1 MAEQAAAETGG
12 EAAAAKPAGRTGRG
26 WLVPAVAL
34 VAALGGGV
42 VGALVVAPKLRP
54 AAATATAGLDPVPA
68 EPTPEGSDKGP
79 IFRVDN
85 LIVNPAGSQGSRFLM
100 ISLAV
105 ETPDAKVDAVL
116 RRQEARIRDLAISL
130 LERLSMEALSVPG
143 IRDSLKRQLS
153 DTISAVAGTST
164 KLRVFLPQFVVQ

>member
-1 MAEQAAAETGG
+1 MAEQAVESGG
-12 EAAAAKPAGRTGRG
+12 EAAAAKPAGRKGPV

-54 AAATATAGLDPVPA
+54 PAVTAAAGLDPAPA
-68 EPTPEGSDKGP
+68 EPAPEGLDKGP

-130 LERLSMEALSVPG
+130 LERLTMEALSTPG

>member
-1 MAEQAAAETGG
+1 MAEQAAAESGG
-12 EAAAAKPAGRTGRG
+12 EAASAKPAGRKGPV

-34 VAALGGGV
+34 VAALVGAV
-42 VGALVVAPKLRP
+42 VGALIIAPRFQP
-54 AAATATAGLDPVPA
+54 AAPAVTAGLDPAPA
-68 EPTPEGSDKGP
+68 EPAPEGPEKGP

-130 LERLSMEALSVPG
+130 LERLTMEALSTPG